1 MYVEK
6 NRVRLKDQLLGEW
19 LESIEVDISKNLWGD
34 LRYTSKWKR
43 KVNDQ
48 AATRQVIT
56 ADRYRRLKCL
66 SFEGLVVSL
75 LHVSSAVT
83 IDQTFIL
90 NTKHLNLLM
99 VGTYSRVVE
108 KRRSKKE
115 YRIDDDE

>member
-1 MYVEK
+1 M
-6 NRVRLKDQLLGEW
+6 
-19 LESIEVDISKNLWGD
+19 DISKNLWGVRGD
-34 LRYTSKWKR
+34 LRYTSKWKK

-56 ADRYRRLKCL
+56 AGRYRRLKCL

-90 NTKHLNLLM
+90 NMKHLNLLM
-99 VGTYSRVVE
+99 VGTYSC
-108 KRRSKKE
+108 RRKG
-115 YRIDDDE
+115 ILFDDDE